1 MMLVH
6 MKPGAFAE
14 AQKGINKGYSKVFVV
29 SGMEAEHFAFT
40 ECDSFMEVKKVLPGF
55 VRDGL
60 KDICVEV
67 YLRR

>member
-1 MMLVH
+1 
-6 MKPGAFAE
+6 MKPGYFAK
-14 AQKGINKGYSKVFVV
+14 AQRGINEGYSKVFVV
-29 SGMEAEHFAFT
+29 SGMEAGHFIFT

-60 KDICVEV
+60 KEICVEV

>member
-1 MMLVH
+1 MIH
-6 MKPGAFAE
+6 MKPGIFAE
-14 AQKGINKGYSKVFVV
+14 VQKEINKGCSKVFVV
-29 SGMEAEHFAFT
+29 SGMEAGSFAFT
-40 ECDSFMEVKKVLPGF
+40 ECNNLMEVKKVLPGF